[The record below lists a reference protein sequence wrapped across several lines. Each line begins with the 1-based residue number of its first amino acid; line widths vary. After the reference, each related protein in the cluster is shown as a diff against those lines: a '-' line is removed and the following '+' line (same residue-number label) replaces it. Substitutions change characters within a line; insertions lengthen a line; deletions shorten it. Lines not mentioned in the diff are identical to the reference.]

1 MTTGTAMAL
10 TLPRPA
16 EASLAAVLVLA
27 TAVWIGGLVAIFV
40 VARVAHAT
48 LGPGERV
55 AFFRGLGRAYGL
67 AGGVALM
74 VALASGAVLASTY
87 RWDGQL
93 TASTVVAA
101 GLVAA
106 TAAGMA
112 QARRM
117 TRLRQDALRDP
128 GSAALAAK
136 VRRGARNATVLRAA
150 IAALSL
156 ALLALGTVIA
166 TWRSSPSVPL
176 GRPGSWSLARAP
188 GGRLTSGDE
197 SQPPCL
203 RARWQDE
210 GGSALRG
217 DGSQRT
223 FTRGPAGPV
232 NPP

>member
-1 MTTGTAMAL
+1 MTPGTAMAL
-10 TLPRPA
+10 PQPA

-48 LGPGERV
+48 LGAAERV
-55 AFFRGLGRAYGL
+55 AFFRGLGRSYGL
-67 AGGVALM
+67 AGGMALTT
-74 VALASGAVLASTY
+74 ALASGAVLAATY

-106 TAAGMA
+106 TVAGVA

-117 TRLRQDALRDP
+117 TRLRQEALRAP
-128 GSAALAAK
+128 GSLELAAK
-136 VRRGARNATVLRAA
+136 VRRGARNAAVLRAA

-166 TWRSSPSVPL
+166 T
-176 GRPGSWSLARAP
+176 
-188 GGRLTSGDE
+188 
-197 SQPPCL
+197 
-203 RARWQDE
+203 
-210 GGSALRG
+210 
-217 DGSQRT
+217 
-223 FTRGPAGPV
+223 
-232 NPP
+232 

>member
-10 TLPRPA
+10 ALPQPA

-27 TAVWIGGLVAIFV
+27 TSVWIGGLVAIFV

-48 LGPGERV
+48 LGAGERV

-67 AGGVALM
+67 TAGAALT

-93 TASTVVAA
+93 TAATVIAA

-106 TAAGMA
+106 TAAGVA

-128 GSAALAAK
+128 GSPELGAR
-136 VRRGARNATVLRAA
+136 VRRGARNAAALRAA

-166 TWRSSPSVPL
+166 T
-176 GRPGSWSLARAP
+176 
-188 GGRLTSGDE
+188 
-197 SQPPCL
+197 
-203 RARWQDE
+203 
-210 GGSALRG
+210 
-217 DGSQRT
+217 
-223 FTRGPAGPV
+223 
-232 NPP
+232 